1 MTTHEIDWLHDWDE
15 AFARAR
21 KESKP
26 VLVAVKKKDDCI
38 GCEQLDAYTYPDPA
52 VQAAI
57 NDRFVPLRFYHLDEK
72 VRDLHV
78 LWLPTN
84 FIFDKRGVEHYRS
97 INALQPVDFLDV
109 LDIGEALTRMRA
121 AEYGKAVDLL
131 EAARDRS
138 LDGPLRAEAIY
149 YLGIARYFRG
159 HHDHDVRDQTWA
171 ELIERH
177 PGSIWT
183 QRLPAVLEG
192 AMQQSSF

>member
-1 MTTHEIDWLHDWDE
+1 MTMHEIDWLHDWDE

-21 KESKP
+21 TENKP

-38 GCEQLDAYTYPDPA
+38 GCEQLDAYTYPDPG

-72 VRDLHV
+72 VRDLHL

-97 INALQPVDFLDV
+97 INALQPADYLDV
-109 LDIGEALTRMRA
+109 LDIGEALTRMRS

-131 EAARDRS
+131 ESACDSQDRRTVARRGDLLPRHCPLFPGSPRSRYPRPNLGGADRALSGIDLDAARS
-138 LDGPLRAEAIY
+138 GRA
-149 YLGIARYFRG
+149 
-159 HHDHDVRDQTWA
+159 
-171 ELIERH
+171 
-177 PGSIWT
+177 
-183 QRLPAVLEG
+183 
-192 AMQQSSF
+192 